1 MVISVRRG
9 DGDDFGKVC
18 YFFWTGQFWDGTI
31 MTLASRECNV
41 SEQYTLLS
49 FSWSLI
55 QKRLDIIVHVPTRD
69 RDGVFHA
76 IIESLFLPFTRSV
89 TSSFFPAM
97 QNEKH
102 HCSCRSPRCAPARR
116 WSPEKATAWASPRRS
131 NHHPRPCPQ
140 HPTFAPLSTRRTCKW
155 EAYDMD
161 DETDLREFH
170 YFSLHELL
178 FLSPV

>member
-41 SEQYTLLS
+41 NEQYTLLS

-76 IIESLFLPFTRSV
+76 IIESLFLPFIRSV
-89 TSSFFPAM
+89 TSSFFPAL
-97 QNEKH
+97 QNKKT
-102 HCSCRSPRCAPARR
+102 SLQLSFPPMCA
-116 WSPEKATAWASPRRS
+116 SPEMVTRKGDRVGPVRGDLTTIPDHVLNTRHS
-131 NHHPRPCPQ
+131 RP
-140 HPTFAPLSTRRTCKW
+140 
-155 EAYDMD
+155 
-161 DETDLREFH
+161 
-170 YFSLHELL
+170 
-178 FLSPV
+178 